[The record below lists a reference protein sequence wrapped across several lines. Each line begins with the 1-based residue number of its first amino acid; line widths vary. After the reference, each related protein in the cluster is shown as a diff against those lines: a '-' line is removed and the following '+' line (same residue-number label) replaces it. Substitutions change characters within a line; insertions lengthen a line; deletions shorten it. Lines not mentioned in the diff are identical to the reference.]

1 MIPFRRPQ
9 RAPRLPQLVHFGG
22 DAVEPLGELVE
33 LVDADV
39 QPVEVGA
46 DDAAD
51 ELFEAHACCI
61 DYRPHRAESGGLRS
75 TAKRTNGPT
84 SPTRRATA
92 GVDLRPGSSTSRACA
107 P

>member
-9 RAPRLPQLVHFGG
+9 RAPRLAQLVHFGG

-61 DYRPHRAESGGLRS
+61 DYRRASCRI
-75 TAKRTNGPT
+75 
-84 SPTRRATA
+84 RRPAVNRQENQRIPLPQPA
-92 GVDLRPGSSTSRACA
+92 GQRPV
-107 P
+107 

>member
-22 DAVEPLGELVE
+22 DALSAGELVE

-51 ELFEAHACCI
+51 ERFEAHACCI
-61 DYRPHRAESGGLRS
+61 DYRRASCRI
-75 TAKRTNGPT
+75 
-84 SPTRRATA
+84 RRPAVNRQENQRIPLPQPA
-92 GVDLRPGSSTSRACA
+92 GQRPV
-107 P
+107 